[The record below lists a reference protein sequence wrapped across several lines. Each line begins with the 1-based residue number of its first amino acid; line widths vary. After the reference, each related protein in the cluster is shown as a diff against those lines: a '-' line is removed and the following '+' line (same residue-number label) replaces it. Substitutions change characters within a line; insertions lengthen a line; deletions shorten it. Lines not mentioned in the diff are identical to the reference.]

1 MRALAA
7 CALVALLPIAAAAQ
21 PPDGQADPQLFDETP
36 AQPPPAAPPRGP
48 MIIEQVHNGFLIA
61 PEVKATLF
69 DKKAQAMV
77 GGSAGWVFDETLFV
91 GGGGYWMA
99 QGRRSDRQL
108 AYGGAVVQW
117 FAHNGGTFG
126 WSAKALLGGGSAT
139 LPDTITEIRPLP
151 SPRDLERLT
160 PAQIND
166 LLRSRTVTTTV
177 RLREDFVVAEPEL
190 NARFTVSKHV
200 RFTVGAGYR
209 FTGTERDRRFD
220 SFNSRTRLNG
230 ATGSFGVQI
239 GS

>member
-7 CALVALLPIAAAAQ
+7 CALVVLLPIAAAAQ
-21 PPDGQADPQLFDETP
+21 VPDEQTAPQASEETS
-36 AQPPPAAPPRGP
+36 AQPPATAPARGP

-69 DKKAQAMV
+69 DKKVQGMV

-99 QGRRSDRQL
+99 QRRGSDHQL

-117 FAHNGGTFG
+117 FAHNGSTFG
-126 WSAKALLGGGSAT
+126 WSAKALLGGGEAT
-139 LPDTITEIRPLP
+139 LPETVTQIVLP
-151 SPRDLERLT
+151 PVPDPRAGRTT
-160 PAQIND
+160 PPIPQ
-166 LLRSRTVTTTV
+166 LPPRTVTTTV
-177 RLREDFVVAEPEL
+177 RVRNDFVVAEPEL
-190 NARFTVSKHV
+190 NARFSVSKHI

-209 FTGTERDRRFD
+209 FTGTERGRSFD
-220 SFNSRTRLNG
+220 SQRRLNG